1 MKFRREFFEYNFSPF
16 HVGTV
21 LDFSRDN
28 GEPIQPWRKQVLVF
42 FSIRVIVN
50 RSKEALHFRSTPKNQ
65 NTNNHL
71 ANERV
76 HETEREREGEKGNN
90 GISNGRDERTGRGA
104 PIELLKRRESR
115 SVKVFCM

>member
-1 MKFRREFFEYNFSPF
+1 M
-16 HVGTV
+16 
-21 LDFSRDN
+21 
-28 GEPIQPWRKQVLVF
+28 F

-76 HETEREREGEKGNN
+76 HETIERERRGERKKIIESLEGEG
-90 GISNGRDERTGRGA
+90 
-104 PIELLKRRESR
+104 
-115 SVKVFCM
+115 

>member
-1 MKFRREFFEYNFSPF
+1 M
-16 HVGTV
+16 
-21 LDFSRDN
+21 
-28 GEPIQPWRKQVLVF
+28 F

-76 HETEREREGEKGNN
+76 HETIEREKGGEKENN
-90 GISNGRDERTGRGA
+90 RISVRGGMKGRAA
-104 PIELLKRRESR
+104 PIVLLKREKGGNRG
-115 SVKVFCM
+115 V

>member
-1 MKFRREFFEYNFSPF
+1 M
-16 HVGTV
+16 GTA

-76 HETEREREGEKGNN
+76 HETEREREKGRKE
-90 GISNGRDERTGRGA
+90 IMESLTGGMKAQVVVLPSSYLKGGNRG
-104 PIELLKRRESR
+104 
-115 SVKVFCM
+115 V

>member
-1 MKFRREFFEYNFSPF
+1 MF
-16 HVGTV
+16 
-21 LDFSRDN
+21 
-28 GEPIQPWRKQVLVF
+28 F

-76 HETEREREGEKGNN
+76 HERIERERERKGNN
-90 GISNGRDERTGRGA
+90 GISKGRDERTGRA
-104 PIELLKRRESR
+104 PIVLLKSARVNGGNGR
-115 SVKVFCM
+115 V